1 MRTMILAL
9 GLVFVVEGLI
19 LALLPNRLDEMLRLI
34 AGMSPD
40 RRRTLGLVT
49 LATGVVLVWLARA
62 AI

>member
-1 MRTMILAL
+1 MILAL

-34 AGMSPD
+34 AEMSPD
-40 RRRTLGLVT
+40 MRRTLGLLA
-49 LATGVVLVWLARA
+49 LATGVVLVWLARS